1 MLNVTGARPGY
12 LTVIRVFPAGLAQ
25 LPSISNLNL
34 VPGRDD
40 PNMVIS
46 KIGTGGGVDFYTH
59 SATTDL
65 VVDVGG
71 YFTTFR

>member
-1 MLNVTGARPGY
+1 M
-12 LTVIRVFPAGLAQ
+12 AGEK
-25 LPSISNLNL
+25 PFISNLNL

-46 KIGTGGGVDFYTH
+46 KIGTGGAGRGSTRH
-59 SATTDL
+59 SAATDL

-71 YFTTFR
+71 YFRTFS